1 MTAMKTKAH
10 ALPLPLRERVG
21 GRGRGDRSCIGDRVC
36 IRPEGP
42 APRRTSA
49 SKPDTEFHGVR
60 YGVTRSRSFWRFAQN
75 YWHRAVVFFAKVV
88 LR

>member
-1 MTAMKTKAH
+1 MIATKTQTK
-10 ALPLPLRERVG
+10 ALPLPLREGAG
-21 GRGRGDRSCIGDRVC
+21 GRG
-36 IRPEGP
+36 EGEGSIDEP

-75 YWHRAVVFFAKVV
+75 YWHRAVVFCAKVV